1 MKNRWEELSSTY
13 LHCTVVSIDKT
24 FWDWIKMKNIEWQWV
39 RVERKYVQVYSEL
52 SSIEVGAG
60 VWESARVFRVKSEM
74 LLRELECC
82 STCTVCLS
90 VGEC

>member
-1 MKNRWEELSSTY
+1 M
-13 LHCTVVSIDKT
+13 
-24 FWDWIKMKNIEWQWV
+24 
-39 RVERKYVQVYSEL
+39 QVYSEL

-60 VWESARVFRVKSEM
+60 VWESARVFGVKSEM